1 MQQNDRMLSSSGRN
15 SAIRD
20 QLINSDK
27 HHKNHYHHTQQ
38 EESAK
43 HINDLKQTNIIIS
56 NNYEDEELLKRV
68 FRVIDESKQQQIQ
81 SREALNKIMSENE
94 HALAIQVEY
103 LTDIQNQVQAIEK
116 RAVQLGRSISNTF
129 KLAEGVSHKV
139 RQLHPIQERV
149 QLAIDAVE
157 ASIGM
162 KSCVE
167 GVEQAIKVGEYEKA
181 VDFVSRVL
189 HINNDSHRSKLVH
202 QLSQSQHGDQQES
215 EDEQERRNT
224 LFKSSEKKIKEIVI
238 SKLKEALN
246 DENEPQIK
254 RFSKLFA
261 PLCIEEEGL
270 EIYTEYLT
278 DKARQEL
285 DSLVHDGL
293 QNISELPIEI
303 NTIEDDME
311 RYMTIRKQQ
320 QKGLTSFID
329 IITQTLD
336 IIVSY
341 IEEYEEFVT
350 LNFGGEKCTIFL
362 INALQKVCD
371 KMVKKILDHY
381 ETKRELS
388 EVLKLLS
395 KKNMPPTKKTERERT
410 TSPVPRSESPI
421 TNTKKIAP
429 DDPRVLDLILEE
441 MAEIC
446 SNIEVYRQ
454 FVLSKSSTV
463 KVDSAHIHD
472 PKYILTKDPITYR
485 KIQEVMNYYIPIDEA
500 FMKQSFLKALQLDE
514 TSDQIVSK
522 ANEDFFESDEEET
535 SSDEEDDE
543 TTKYSSVI
551 NDVFFILRKSL
562 NRAIDSQNISVICA
576 ICNHINGILCGEY
589 FEFTKKNLHL
599 ISLEHTNDKD
609 RFVKILKSLNNI
621 QISSE
626 YILKLKK
633 EFDRNYEDRLFKER
647 RVNLPQEMF
656 TQDRMKLRSCS
667 SDLVQSSIFFS
678 DQLRVYTRKVVS
690 SQEYALGIERDIDFL
705 LNRELSQNPQFY
717 ILTENQF
724 AAKELSNSLT
734 QKFIVDM
741 DRVLNLYKKYLTK
754 FNFEEL
760 VELAID
766 ILCHRMEHLILNRRF
781 NYFGGV
787 QVDKDLREFMEYF
800 ATKTERPVRSKFSR
814 LTHITYLLKMTE
826 VDDLLEIWESA
837 QHWGFSVSEIKNIL
851 GLRVDFSLDQINNL
865 SI

>member
-1 MQQNDRMLSSSGRN
+1 MQQNDRASSSSSNNHRKSLN
-15 SAIRD
+15 
-20 QLINSDK
+20 NSDD
-27 HHKNHYHHTQQ
+27 HGHPTDRYHQGQ
-38 EESAK
+38 DSNK
-43 HINDLKQTNIIIS
+43 KINMKSYSNILS
-56 NNYEDEELLKRV
+56 NSNEDEELLKRV
-68 FRVIDESKQQQIQ
+68 FKVIEESKQQQVQ

-94 HALAIQVEY
+94 HALAIQVEN
-103 LTDIQNQVQAIEK
+103 LTDIQNQVQVIEK
-116 RAVQLGRSISNTF
+116 RAVQLGRTISNTF

-139 RQLHPIQERV
+139 RQLHAIQERV

-224 LFKSSEKKIKEIVI
+224 LFKSSEKKIKEIVVL
-238 SKLKEALN
+238 KLKEAFN
-246 DENEPQIK
+246 DENESQIK

-270 EIYTEYLT
+270 ELYTEYLT

-285 DSLVHDGL
+285 DSVVHDGL

-320 QKGLTSFID
+320 QQGLTSFID

-336 IIVSY
+336 VIVSY
-341 IEEYEEFVT
+341 IEEYEEFVS
-350 LNFGGEKCTIFL
+350 LNFGGEKCTIYL

-371 KMVKKILDHY
+371 KMIKKILDHY

-395 KKNMPPTKKTERERT
+395 KKNMPTKKIERERA
-410 TSPVPRSESPI
+410 TSPVPRSDSPI
-421 TNTKKIAP
+421 TSNKKIAP

-441 MAEIC
+441 MADIC

-454 FVLSKSSTV
+454 FILSKSYAI
-463 KVDSAHIHD
+463 KVDSAHINN
-472 PKYILTKDPITYR
+472 PKYILTKDPMTYR

-500 FMKQSFLKALQLDE
+500 FMKQSFVKALQLDD
-514 TSDQIVSK
+514 TNDNQIVSK
-522 ANEDFFESDEEET
+522 SNEDFFESDEEEL

-576 ICNHINGILCGEY
+576 ICNHINTILCGEY
-589 FEFTKKNLHL
+589 FEFTKKDLHF

-656 TQDRMKLRSCS
+656 TADRMKLKSCS

-678 DQLRVYTRKVVS
+678 EQLRKYTRKVVS

-724 AAKELSNSLT
+724 ASKELNNSLT
-734 QKFIVDM
+734 QKFIGDM

-766 ILCHRMEHLILNRRF
+766 ILCHRMEHLILTRRF

-851 GLRVDFSLDQINNL
+851 GLRVDFSMDQINNL